1 MVVAVVVTGVVC
13 SAVAFTLQLW
23 GQRFVEP
30 SRAAVILLFEP
41 VVAGFVGYS
50 SASASASTGYVGAL
64 VILAG
69 ILVAESRPGATGPAR
84 PDGSLT

>member
-1 MVVAVVVTGVVC
+1 MFC

-41 VVAGFVGYS
+41 VVAGFVGFWVGERLGV
-50 SASASASTGYVGAL
+50 TGYVGAL
-64 VILAG
+64 I
-69 ILVAESRPGATGPAR
+69 ILVGHRHRRVAVRWAQ
-84 PDGSLT
+84 